1 MTSQRAAKEMFKR
14 EISAVFVRWWEESD
28 LDEVEMA
35 EAAMDVIDKFAESS
49 VEFDAEFNIGEN
61 EEGDNVGLEDDQEY

>member
-1 MTSQRAAKEMFKR
+1 MTSQRAAQEMFKR

-49 VEFDAEFNIGEN
+49 VEFDAEFNTEEN
-61 EEGDNVGLEDDQEY
+61 EERDNVGLEDDQEY

>member
-14 EISAVFVRWWEESD
+14 EVSAVFVRWWEESD

-61 EEGDNVGLEDDQEY
+61 EEGDNVGFEDDQEY